1 MLSRLH
7 SKQCRLSFAL
17 TRDRISSVLVL
28 FFVFFICF
36 PPLSLDPPFSPFPSA
51 PGKKPGRHVL
61 HPPGC
66 ILVKTETSCCGGQ
79 GRSLPRLPACL
90 WFLRICFC
98 SFCRSPL
105 QSHHPSSS
113 VFKLRLENSLIHL
126 PRHPRADT
134 RAPAG
139 TRLPSARR
147 HMDRPSRSAKCE
159 PRDERCGWDVGGGGA
174 INKIREKKKQQKG
187 RSKIP
192 EDKSHTKNN
201 MLTIE

>member
-1 MLSRLH
+1 MSSSYAFHPCH
-7 SKQCRLSFAL
+7 SIL
-17 TRDRISSVLVL
+17 L
-28 FFVFFICF
+28 F
-36 PPLSLDPPFSPFPSA
+36 PLSA

-113 VFKLRLENSLIHL
+113 VFKSRLENSLIHL

-159 PRDERCGWDVGGGGA
+159 PRDERCGWEFGGGGHKQDSGEA
-174 INKIREKKKQQKG
+174 TTKGKIQDTG
-187 RSKIP
+187 R
-192 EDKSHTKNN
+192 
-201 MLTIE
+201 